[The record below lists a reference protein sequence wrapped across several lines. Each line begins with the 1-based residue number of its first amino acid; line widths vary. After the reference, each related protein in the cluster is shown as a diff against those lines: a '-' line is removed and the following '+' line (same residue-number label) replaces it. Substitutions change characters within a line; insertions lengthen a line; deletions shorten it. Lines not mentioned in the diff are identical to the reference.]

1 MNTQLQRGFRTS
13 IPPNNNPGVWVRLPL
28 HAAVVP
34 RFILPLMLKRLNIW
48 KFDLG
53 IKARKKWHS
62 VFLEVTLSDCFSGNL
77 RLVFGREQ
85 KNPVLLYNNFLRKAF
100 VTWQEGGVLL
110 SRQITMAT
118 RPLCTPP
125 CAPRQ
130 TCAVQDKCVPNT
142 GSKLKYFFKFRLKTT
157 QYMKY
162 YRIDSLDRQTNFSF
176 QFEFL

>member
-1 MNTQLQRGFRTS
+1 MNTQFQRGFSTS
-13 IPPNNNPGVWVRLPL
+13 IPPNNNRGVWVLLL

-34 RFILPLMLKRLNIW
+34 SFILSLMLKRLNIW

-53 IKARKKWHS
+53 IKARKKRHS

-100 VTWQEGGVLL
+100 VTWQEAGVLL

-142 GSKLKYFFKFRLKTT
+142 GSKLKYFFKFRLKIT

-176 QFEFL
+176 QLEFL

>member
-1 MNTQLQRGFRTS
+1 MTFNFHRSNSFWLFLRQ
-13 IPPNNNPGVWVRLPL
+13 
-28 HAAVVP
+28 
-34 RFILPLMLKRLNIW
+34 FI
-48 KFDLG
+48 
-53 IKARKKWHS
+53 
-62 VFLEVTLSDCFSGNL
+62 L

-85 KNPVLLYNNFLRKAF
+85 KNPVLLYNNFIRKAF

-110 SRQITMAT
+110 SRQITVAT

-142 GSKLKYFFKFRLKTT
+142 GSKLKYCFKFRLKRT
-157 QYMKY
+157 QYMKF

-176 QFEFL
+176 SSNFFKQFRYHSRYEQSASSRPLLKFSLKCNIIYDCD